1 VREYRGDYPQDY
13 CAENTHTHTSHTYRG
28 DYPQDYC
35 AENTHTHTSHTYRG
49 DYPQDYGA
57 ENKRLVKDHIYLT
70 SEVEPVFDAADVMR
84 FGNLN
89 FVP

>member
-1 VREYRGDYPQDY
+1 VRV
-13 CAENTHTHTSHTYRG
+13 CACVSVEGTIRKTTARITHTHTH
-28 DYPQDYC
+28 
-35 AENTHTHTSHTYRG
+35 THTHTTHTYRG

-89 FVP
+89 VAH